1 MIDKSLPAKVQQFS
15 ELLAFLPHLFYLLAF
30 DYEGLWVTR

>member
-15 ELLAFLPHLFYLLAF
+15 ELLAFLPHLILFIGF
-30 DYEGLWVTR
+30 